1 MVIAIISN
9 VADEPHPRRLIIDEP
24 GADTLASDKNSK
36 VFRDQKRLYYPLRI
50 NLKKSPAAVN
60 I

>member
-24 GADTLASDKNSK
+24 GADTLASDAK
-36 VFRDQKRLYYPLRI
+36 DMP
-50 NLKKSPAAVN
+50 
-60 I
+60 